1 MRKLMSMCV
10 VLVLVVGMLSGCS
23 RCATTAKWAAG
34 SGLAGA
40 AIGAAFGPSSSERCE
55 NAAIGAGAGI
65 ITGALI
71 GHHIEKYREINDMK
85 AQLKAKDEEIA
96 RLNKKIK
103 DLEDEIANLKKQL
116 AECQKN
122 VPLSI
127 TILDGTLFNSG
138 KRELKAEGKT
148 QLDKVAAFL
157 NKCYPDRKYVVQGHT
172 DNVPIKHSGYQS
184 NWELGAARALTTMHY
199 LIKKGI
205 APEKMSAQ
213 TFGEYK
219 PRCDNSSKENRA
231 QNRRSVIVILP
242 TQEPEM
248 KEVKAE

>member
-10 VLVLVVGMLSGCS
+10 VMVLVVVMMTGCT
-23 RCATTAKWAAG
+23 RNVVKWSAG
-34 SGLAGA
+34 TGLAGA
-40 AIGAAFGPSSSERCE
+40 AIGAAFGPGGSERCE
-55 NAAIGAGAGI
+55 NAAIGAAAGVV
-65 ITGALI
+65 TGALI
-71 GHHIEKYREINDMK
+71 GHHIDKYNEVK
-85 AQLKAKDEEIA
+85 QLKKDISDRDAEIA
-96 RLNKKIK
+96 KLKQRIK
-103 DLEDEIANLKKQL
+103 ELEDEVAKLKKQL
-116 AECQKN
+116 EECQKN

-138 KRELKAEGKT
+138 KRELKAGGKT

-157 NKCYPDRKYVVQGHT
+157 TKCYPDRRYVVQGHT

-219 PRCDNSSKENRA
+219 PRCDNSTKENRA
-231 QNRRSVIVILP
+231 SNRRSVIVILP

>member
-10 VLVLVVGMLSGCS
+10 VLVLTVVMMTGCT
-23 RCATTAKWAAG
+23 RNTVKWSAG
-34 SGLAGA
+34 TGLAGA

-65 ITGALI
+65 VTGALI
-71 GHHIEKYREINDMK
+71 GHHIDKYNEIK
-85 AQLKAKDEEIA
+85 QLKKDVADRDAEIVKLKD
-96 RLNKKIK
+96 RIK
-103 DLEDEIANLKKQL
+103 QLEDEVASLKKQL
-116 AECQKN
+116 EEAGKN

-138 KRELKAEGKT
+138 KRELKAGGKV

-157 NKCYPDRKYVVQGHT
+157 TKCYPDRRYVVQGHT

-199 LIKKGI
+199 LLKKGI

-219 PRCDNSSKENRA
+219 PRCDNSTKENRA